1 MSTAAPPADWHRL
14 DPRTVLVTALVVAG
28 VVAGAAIPVTLGLTR
43 WFSLPVAVLQMLAGA
58 VLVIGVAA
66 GADRVRW
73 HRTRYRIGTE
83 RVDLH
88 TGLLL
93 VKRRS
98 LARSRIR
105 TVDLTANLMLRLLG
119 LVTVRIGTGEQG
131 SESTL
136 VLDPVTRAEG
146 ERLRLLLLERA
157 ATASPGVHRE
167 GELAVL
173 DPRWIRYA
181 PVSFVAP
188 MLGGA
193 AAGAVMQVSDWIGA
207 QGQVIEWVG
216 DRFRE
221 TPLLWTIIVLVLAA
235 LVAGVLGAL
244 GLWIEM
250 WWNYRLERE
259 AGGTLRVRRG
269 LFTSRSISVEEAR
282 LRGVDLVEPL
292 GVRLLGAARLDA
304 ITTGLAKDHEAKNA
318 DHNTLLP
325 AAPRT
330 RADSVA
336 ADVLREPDTPTGAA
350 LTPHPR
356 AARGRRLRWSLAA
369 ALGPVLILTL
379 LGALLTPVLLWIAL
393 GCAAVG
399 VPVAVVLALD
409 AYRGLGHALSGRYL
423 VTRSGTVRRST
434 AALERAGVIGW
445 TVKQSVFQRRAGLLS
460 VTATTAAGGG
470 AYTAH
475 DTDASEGLTFAAEA
489 VPGLLEPFLER
500 AGDLGHP
507 DP

>member
-43 WFSLPVAVLQMLAGA
+43 WSSLPVAVLQVLAGA
-58 VLVIGVAA
+58 LLVIGVAA

-235 LVAGVLGAL
+235 LVAGVVGAL

-304 ITTGLAKDHEAKNA
+304 ITTGLAKDHEARNA

-369 ALGPVLILTL
+369 ALAPVLILTL

-393 GCAAVG
+393 GCAVVA
-399 VPVAVVLALD
+399 VPVAVALALD
-409 AYRGLGHALSGRYL
+409 AYRALGHALSGRYL

-460 VTATTAAGGG
+460 ITATTAAGGG
-470 AYTAH
+470 AYTAY
-475 DTDASEGLTFAAEA
+475 DTDASEGLTFAADA

-500 AGDLGHP
+500 SPKGA
-507 DP
+507 

>member
-146 ERLRLLLLERA
+146 ERLRRLLLERA

-330 RADSVA
+330 RADAVA
-336 ADVLREPDTPTGAA
+336 SDVLREPDTPTGAA

-445 TVKQSVFQRRAGLLS
+445 TVKQSVFQCRAGLLS

-500 AGDLGHP
+500 AGDPGHP

>member
-43 WFSLPVAVLQMLAGA
+43 WFSLPVAVLQVLAGT

-73 HRTRYRIGTE
+73 HRTRYRIGLE

-93 VKRRS
+93 VKRRA

-304 ITTGLAKDHEAKNA
+304 ITTGLAKDHEARNA

-369 ALGPVLILTL
+369 VLGPVLILTL

-393 GCAAVG
+393 GCAVVG

-409 AYRGLGHALSGRYL
+409 AYRALGHALSGRYL

-470 AYTAH
+470 AYTAY
-475 DTDASEGLTFAAEA
+475 DTDASEGLTFAADA

-500 AGDLGHP
+500 SPKGS
-507 DP
+507 

>member
-43 WFSLPVAVLQMLAGA
+43 VFGFPAAVLQVLAGA
-58 VLVIGVAA
+58 LLVIGVAA

-73 HRTRYRIGTE
+73 HRTRYRVGTE

-146 ERLRLLLLERA
+146 ERLRLLLLERG

-235 LVAGVLGAL
+235 LVAGVVGAL

-304 ITTGLAKDHEAKNA
+304 ITTGLAKDHEARNA

-369 ALGPVLILTL
+369 VLGPVLILTL

-393 GCAAVG
+393 GCAVVA
-399 VPVAVVLALD
+399 VPVAVALALD
-409 AYRGLGHALSGRYL
+409 AYRALGHALSGRYL

-460 VTATTAAGGG
+460 ITATTAAGGG
-470 AYTAH
+470 AYTAY
-475 DTDASEGLTFAAEA
+475 DTDASEGLTFAADA

-500 AGDLGHP
+500 SPKGA
-507 DP
+507 